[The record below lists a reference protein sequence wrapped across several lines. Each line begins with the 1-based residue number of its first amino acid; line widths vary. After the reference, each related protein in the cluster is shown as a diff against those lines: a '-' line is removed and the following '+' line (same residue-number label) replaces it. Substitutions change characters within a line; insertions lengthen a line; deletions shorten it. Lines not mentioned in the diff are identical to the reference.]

1 MNNLKINHLAVL
13 VAVVWMFVLGFLW
26 YGPLFGEPWMEM
38 VGLTMEDA
46 EANPPGAGV
55 WITNLIS
62 SIAPIYL
69 IAWLFVRMNVSS
81 GLNGLFLG
89 LFFGFVFNLLP
100 AMSNGMF
107 SEEPYLLAWIQGG
120 FQTVG
125 WSVTGFILGAWTK
138 TK

>member
-13 VAVVWMFVLGFLW
+13 VSVVWMFALGFLW
-26 YGPLFGEPWMEM
+26 YGPLFGEQWMEM

-55 WITNLIS
+55 WITNMVS

-69 IAWLFVRMNVSS
+69 IAWLFVRMDVTS
-81 GLNGLFLG
+81 GVKGLILG
-89 LFFGFVFNLLP
+89 FVFGFVFNLLP
-100 AMSNGMF
+100 SMSNGMF
-107 SEEPYLLAWIQGG
+107 SGDPYMLAWIQGG

-125 WSVTGFILGAWTK
+125 WSVVGCILGVWTK
-138 TK
+138 MK